1 MRLIAVA
8 GFSKARSCVCLEKIA
23 TQARASVYI
32 NSMKVPT
39 ILSAAL
45 ICTVARADLQN
56 PQTYWEMCDASA
68 AVALDKDHFIAA
80 DDEGNT
86 LRVYKRGEPLPVKRA
101 DLTRF
106 LAGGKKKKA
115 PEADLEGAARVGD
128 RIYWIG
134 SHGRNRDAKPAPSR
148 QRLFATQIATTDPRD
163 VRPIGHPYD
172 GLLPDLLAD
181 PRFKQFGLQPGS
193 LLAPKSEGG
202 LNIEG
207 LCARPD
213 GTLLI
218 AFRNPVPHGKGLIVP
233 LLNPAQ
239 LVEGGHRAQFGDM
252 IQLELG
258 GFGVR
263 DLTLV
268 GDKYFI
274 IAGARDTS
282 RKFHLYEW
290 DGKTSTPKMFP
301 GQIFEKLNP
310 EAIFRFPNDAPG
322 VFQILS
328 DDGGRKSGGKECKEY
343 PQDQRHFRAGELHL
357 SGS

>member
-1 MRLIAVA
+1 MRLIALA
-8 GFSKARSCVCLEKIA
+8 GFNKAMSCGCRDKNETERL
-23 TQARASVYI
+23 ARVYI
-32 NSMKVPT
+32 KSMKVVT

-45 ICTVARADLQN
+45 FASVVRAELQN

-101 DLTRF
+101 DLTPF
-106 LAGGKKKKA
+106 LVGGKKKKA

-134 SHGRNRDAKPAPSR
+134 SHGRNKDAKPAPSR
-148 QRLFATQIATTDPRD
+148 QRFFATQIATTDPRD
-163 VRPIGHPYD
+163 VRPIGRPYD
-172 GLLPDLLAD
+172 GLLEDLLAD
-181 PRFKQFGLQPGS
+181 TRFKQFGLEPGS

-233 LLNPAQ
+233 LLNPAR
-239 LVEGGHRAQFGDM
+239 LIEGGARAQFGEM
-252 IQLELG
+252 IQLDLG

-268 GDKYFI
+268 GDTYYI

-282 RKFHLYEW
+282 HKFHLYEW
-290 DGKTSTPKMFP
+290 DGKTSTPKLFP
-301 GQIFEKLNP
+301 GKTFEKLNP
-310 EAIFRFPNDAPG
+310 EAIFRFPNDPAG

-328 DDGGRKSGGKECKEY
+328 DDGGRKTGGKECKEY

>member
-1 MRLIAVA
+1 
-8 GFSKARSCVCLEKIA
+8 
-23 TQARASVYI
+23 
-32 NSMKVPT
+32 MKVVT
-39 ILSAAL
+39 ILSAAVF
-45 ICTVARADLQN
+45 CSAVAAELQN

-68 AVALDKDHFIAA
+68 AIALDKDHFIAA

-134 SHGRNRDAKPAPSR
+134 SHGRNKDAKPAPSR
-148 QRLFATQIATTDPRD
+148 ERFFATQIATTDVRD
-163 VRPIGHPYD
+163 VRPIGRPYD
-172 GLLPDLLAD
+172 GLLFDLLAD
-181 PRFKQFGLQPGS
+181 ARFKQFGLTPGS
-193 LLAPKSEGG
+193 LLAPKAEGG

-233 LLNPAQ
+233 LRNPDK
-239 LVEGGHRAQFGDM
+239 LIEGGHRAQFGDM
-252 IQLELG
+252 IQLDLG

-268 GDKYFI
+268 GDTYYI

-282 RKFHLYEW
+282 RKFHLFSW
-290 DGKTSTPKMFP
+290 DGRSSTPKVFP
-301 GQIFEKLNP
+301 GNIFEKLNP
-310 EAIFRFPNDAPG
+310 EAIFRFANDRPG

-328 DDGGRKSGGKECKEY
+328 DDGGRKTGGKECKDF
-343 PQDQRHFRAGELHL
+343 PQDQRSFRAGELHL
-357 SGS
+357 AAP

>member
-1 MRLIAVA
+1 M
-8 GFSKARSCVCLEKIA
+8 SCVCLEKIA
-23 TQARASVYI
+23 TQPQARVYI
-32 NSMKVPT
+32 KSMKAV
-39 ILSAAL
+39 IVLSAAL
-45 ICTVARADLQN
+45 ICSVAHAELQN

-101 DLTRF
+101 DVSRF
-106 LAGGKKKKA
+106 LVGKKKS
-115 PEADLEGAARVGD
+115 EADLEGAARVGD

-134 SHGRNRDAKPAPSR
+134 SHGRNKDAKPAPTR
-148 QRLFATQIATTDPRD
+148 QRFFATQIATTDPRD
-163 VRPIGHPYD
+163 IRPIGRPYD

-181 PRFKQFGLQPGS
+181 PRFKQFGLEPGS

-233 LLNPAQ
+233 LLNPAK
-239 LVEGGHRAQFGDM
+239 LIEGGHRAQFGEM
-252 IQLELG
+252 IQLDLG

-268 GDKYFI
+268 GDTYYI

-282 RKFHLYEW
+282 HKFHLYEW
-290 DGKTSTPKMFP
+290 DGKSATPKMFP
-301 GQIFEKLNP
+301 GKLFDKLNP
-310 EAIFRFPNDAPG
+310 EAIFRFPNDPPG

-328 DDGGRKSGGKECKEY
+328 DDGSRKSGGKECKEY
-343 PQDQRHFRAGELHL
+343 PQNQRHFRAGELHL